1 MMACLGYHFM
11 AVAFIA
17 IGYITLYLELL
28 ASMQL
33 TCMHDCVDTN
43 QFTYFIYLGMWGG
56 NEWENHVSPGR
67 DECICD
73 AVMLTT
79 T

>member
-1 MMACLGYHFM
+1 MMVCLGFHFM

-56 NEWENHVSPGR
+56 MSGKTMYPLGGMSVY
-67 DECICD
+67 
-73 AVMLTT
+73 VMQ
-79 T
+79 